1 MSKGAKLE
9 GMSVESCGEV
19 VVFTQSVAEAELG
32 PVVLGHW
39 LR

>member
-1 MSKGAKLE
+1 MSNGAKLE
-9 GMSVESCGEV
+9 DVSVESWVEV

-32 PVVLGHW
+32 PVALEHG

>member
-1 MSKGAKLE
+1 MSRGAKLE
-9 GMSVESCGEV
+9 KISVKSWGKV
-19 VVFTQSVAEAELG
+19 VVFTLSVAEAELG